1 MFCFKL
7 NVQSEDEIGRLLV
20 LNRQVQG
27 QLHENIKFCVA
38 EGRSGACFDVLH
50 SGSSLFVLIPAVTI

>member
-27 QLHENIKFCVA
+27 QLHENIKFFMA
-38 EGRSGACFDVLH
+38 EGRPGACFDVPH
-50 SGSSLFVLIPAVTI
+50 SGSLLFVLIPTVTI